1 MRRVLA
7 AVLLTALLAGCGKE
21 AARPGPTLV
30 PTTMAGGLG
39 YRMTKIPVDAPG
51 PLLGS
56 VMSAMPAPPQPAPPP
71 SQCDAPGL
79 AYLVGHPRTDIPVPV
94 DPSRRRVSC
103 TTCPGAD
110 SYRPDRTDILF
121 NADNGVITTVKCG

>member
-1 MRRVLA
+1 MRRVVA
-7 AVLLTALLAGCGKE
+7 TALLTVLLAGCGGE
-21 AARPGPTLV
+21 AGKPGQTLA
-30 PTTMAGGLG
+30 PITMAGGLG
-39 YRMTKIPVDAPG
+39 SRMAKIPVDEPG

-56 VMSAMPAPPQPAPPP
+56 TMSAMPTAPQPAPLP
-71 SQCDAPGL
+71 SQCDAPDL
-79 AYLVGHPRTDIPVPV
+79 AYLVGHRRTDIPVPV

-121 NADNGVITTVKCG
+121 NADNGIITAVKCG